1 MAKNRFG
8 SAHWGV
14 PMDNFSLFGFD
25 FTRVPYFAYTVATFF
40 GAAVALY
47 AFQIM
52 RSGSRIGI
60 RQFLAHCFPASG
72 WKTKSA
78 RIDILVYL
86 ASKLTSRPI
95 AWVGGLITISM
106 AAAVQM
112 ALETHLSIWPQV
124 EAGFVEIALC
134 SLVIFLAMDFA
145 NYLTHYVQHVY
156 PLFWELHKVHHSATF
171 LNPATTKRMHPL
183 GDLIDAVV
191 SAVMTALPMGL
202 FAFHFGFTI
211 IDLLAMYATANF
223 LGTVLVLDTLRHS
236 HFPISFG
243 KLDALI
249 ISPHMHQ
256 LHHSSLEHH
265 WDRNFGNKLSI
276 WDWMFGTAYKP
287 AKGEEIIYG
296 LPQGAHEDYESI
308 YGTYVGPL
316 AKMGALCRRHGV
328 LTALAAGLPFRF
340 GREAR
345 AIVNAKPT
353 VPAAPFAP
361 PSAANDTGAA
371 NDADIGLTDRISE
384 A

>member
-1 MAKNRFG
+1 
-8 SAHWGV
+8 
-14 PMDNFSLFGFD
+14 MDTNSVFDFD
-25 FTRVPYFAYTVATFF
+25 FTRIPYFAYTVVTFF
-40 GAAVALY
+40 GAALALY
-47 AFQIM
+47 GVQIF
-52 RSGSRIGI
+52 RSGSRLNL
-60 RQFLAHCFPASG
+60 RRFLAHCFPTSG

-78 RIDILVYL
+78 RIDVIVWL
-86 ASKLTSRPI
+86 ASKITSRPI
-95 AWVGGLITISM
+95 GWIGGMITVAL
-106 AAAVQM
+106 AAAVQLV
-112 ALETHLSIWPQV
+112 LEDWFPAWVQA
-124 EAGFVEIALC
+124 EPGFVAILVC
-134 SLVIFLAMDFA
+134 SGIIFLAMDLA
-145 NYLTHYVQHVY
+145 NYFTHYIQHVY
-156 PLFWELHKVHHSATF
+156 PVFWELHKVHHSATF

-191 SAVMTALPMGL
+191 SAVLVALPMGM
-202 FAFHFGFTI
+202 FAFHYGFTI
-211 IDLLAMYATANF
+211 VDLLAIYATANF

-287 AKGEEIIYG
+287 ARGEEIVYG
-296 LPQGAHEDYESI
+296 LPHGAHEDYESI

-316 AKMGALCRRHGV
+316 AKIGGLCRRHGV
-328 LTALAAGLPFRF
+328 ITAFAAGLPCRF

-345 AIVNAKPT
+345 TIVNARPT
-353 VPAAPFAP
+353 VPSAP
-361 PSAANDTGAA
+361 PITPPAANDTGAA
-371 NDADIGLTDRISE
+371 NDAGLGLTDRISG